1 MVATGRDRDRRS
13 YLSYPHLPSKGRE
26 YRSLLKLNSS
36 HKEKKLDHIL
46 GKQSLLLGFPAEQA
60 GCTGNCCLLV
70 WLVVQPAKWQPSP
83 RGSDTEGCVCDS
95 PSVHLRREP
104 YRNKLNHHFSL
115 HMHSSSVKRLSSNSQ
130 ALRESFL

>member
-95 PSVHLRREP
+95 
-104 YRNKLNHHFSL
+104 
-115 HMHSSSVKRLSSNSQ
+115 LSFCASKAG
-130 ALRESFL
+130 ALQEQIKPSFLSAHAQFFCQKAVE